1 MLGLWTFSPFFEG
14 DGIGINTFKLILKRL
29 ITEDKTSGQRKAERG
44 SLSIHKSV
52 VRSLTIYQKGN
63 GEFTLVLLHGYG
75 ANGRD
80 LLQMASVMPASLRL
94 LFPEGP
100 YDLDQFYS
108 DAKAWFMIDLDTL
121 SFDTEQYALS
131 TEKLLA
137 AFAEMGLDPA
147 KTVIGG
153 FSQGAMMAL
162 EAHLSSPVPFLGLAL
177 FSTTPV
183 HLETLTERA
192 LSHKTHFFQ
201 SHGTY
206 DDLLP
211 IDAAQNLFNT
221 LTQAGWQGQ
230 FSAFAG
236 GHEMPLE
243 TILECEDFVNA
254 LIHQ

>member
-1 MLGLWTFSPFFEG
+1 M
-14 DGIGINTFKLILKRL
+14 
-29 ITEDKTSGQRKAERG
+29 
-44 SLSIHKSV
+44 SIQKSV
-52 VRSLTIYQKGN
+52 VRTLTIYQKGT
-63 GEFTLVLLHGYG
+63 GDFTLVLLHGYG

-80 LLQMASVMPASLRL
+80 LLQMASVMPSSLRF

-121 SFDTEQYALS
+121 SFDAEQYALS
-131 TEKLLA
+131 TKKLLE
-137 AFAEMGLDPA
+137 AFADLGLNPA
-147 KTVIGG
+147 KTIIGG

-162 EAHLSSPVPFLGLAL
+162 EVHLSSSVPFLGLAL

-183 HLETLTERA
+183 NIEALRERS

-206 DDLLP
+206 DNLLP
-211 IDAAQNLFNT
+211 FDAAQNLFKT
-221 LTQAGWQGQ
+221 LTKAGWQGQ

-254 LIHQ
+254 LIH